1 MPRQTL
7 ANFVAKQ
14 PKPKR
19 TNKKPEQAFIRA
31 AIDALNSR
39 GVFAWRNQSGIIPA
53 EYKGKKRFIHMGPTG
68 SPDIIGILYGGV
80 MFGIEGKAGDEK
92 PTDKQLAFGELMK
105 RHGAY
110 WSPAWTIGEV
120 ISLVE
125 QWQYEV
131 DQRQSR

>member
-19 TNKKPEQAFIRA
+19 SNASKGQALVRN
-31 AIDALNSR
+31 AIDALQQR
-39 GVFAWRNQSGIIPA
+39 GVFCWRNQSGVIA
-53 EYKGKKRFIHMGPTG
+53 LESNGRKRFVHMGPTG
-68 SPDIIGILYGGV
+68 SPDILGILYGGAA
-80 MFGIEGKAGDEK
+80 FGIECKTGTGKATKE
-92 PTDKQLAFGELMK
+92 QLAFGELMK

-110 WSPAWTIGEV
+110 WSLAWTIGEV

-131 DQRQSR
+131 DQRQTK